1 MLLSLLSWCS
11 LRIRVRLAIRSLTAD
26 TDVPLDIERMYGKR
40 QPIAVRKPLASAC
53 PRKQNATPPAAPHQ
67 DCTDGLSTPPATEGE
82 TASET
87 ELETEVE
94 TSTPTLKSTKRL
106 HSPHVGNESL
116 KKTAAQQQPVSEHDL
131 YYKYFRR
138 DVVGLLN
145 IDLLR

>member
-1 MLLSLLSWCS
+1 
-11 LRIRVRLAIRSLTAD
+11 
-26 TDVPLDIERMYGKR
+26 MYGKR
-40 QPIAVRKPLASAC
+40 QPIAVRKPLASARAC
-53 PRKQNATPPAAPHQ
+53 PRKQNAAPPAAARQ

-106 HSPHVGNESL
+106 RTPHVSNESL
-116 KKTAAQQQPVSEHDL
+116 KNTAVQQQPVSEHDL

>member
-1 MLLSLLSWCS
+1 
-11 LRIRVRLAIRSLTAD
+11 
-26 TDVPLDIERMYGKR
+26 MYGKR
-40 QPIAVRKPLASAC
+40 QPIAVRKPLASNGL
-53 PRKQNATPPAAPHQ
+53 RKQSPTPPPTSRE

-82 TASET
+82 TASDT

-94 TSTPTLKSTKRL
+94 TDTPTRKPNKTLRTPRES
-106 HSPHVGNESL
+106 NESF
-116 KKTAAQQQPVSEHDL
+116 KKTAVKQQPVSEHDL